1 MRLDLYSSLRC
12 IEHRL
17 RSLLPSQLY
26 AEAWIDPSSETLMRI
41 FQHLRTLL
49 YILGD
54 HVPPPVKQAP
64 PTPGE
69 LRYQWQE
76 GSLLFTDLAGFTPF
90 MEAHIVSGQAGAER
104 LLELLN
110 HYFSTMTA
118 IISKSGGELL
128 EFTGDAI
135 LAQFLDPETGDDG
148 NRAVRAGLRM
158 QRAMAEF
165 QQVTTPS
172 GVFDLKMR
180 VGIHWGRFLTADVGT
195 PLRMERVLLGKV
207 VQEAKQAEGSG
218 QVGQVCITRDLAD
231 RLGGQVNLQDWTD
244 PYYLVVDNF
253 NENSLGEYEIALRRR
268 QSNPILFDRSATAL
282 VAEIKTLLN
291 QIEPLASYQAA
302 PILKLLVEHAA
313 DRSIPPQF
321 PQITV
326 LFVSLLGFFQHIDPS
341 IDPNIDPFSS
351 AEESLI
357 IGHLNHLFALI
368 NAMVQAQSG
377 VLQRLTYH
385 PGGSDLLIYFGT
397 PNAHNNDTY
406 RAASIACGIRDLLQ
420 NWPTVTLD
428 SQEINFACQIGMA
441 YGSVFAAEM
450 GEARG
455 RREYNILGDTVN
467 TAARLMSRAEPQQIL
482 LTNAVRTAL
491 ENQVLHEVNAA
502 FQVQPLGF
510 MNVKGKSQALAVYSL
525 RRDGL
530 VGQC

>member
-1 MRLDLYSSLRC
+1 MTLHRATTFSEPMQLDRHSSLGR

-26 AEAWIDPSSETLMRI
+26 AEAWIDPSSDTLMRI

-135 LAQFLDPETGDDG
+135 LAQFLDPETGEDG

-165 QQVTTPS
+165 QQVKTPS

-180 VGIHWGRFLTADVGT
+180 VGIHWGRFLTADVGM

-207 VQEAKQAEGSG
+207 VQEAKQAEGAG
-218 QVGQVCITRDLAD
+218 QIGGVCLTRDLAD
-231 RLGGQVNLQDWTD
+231 RLGGQVNLQHWKDQ
-244 PYYLVVDNF
+244 YYLVVDDF
-253 NENSLGEYEIALRRR
+253 NANSLGEYEIALRRR

-282 VAEIKTLLN
+282 VAEIQTLLN
-291 QIEPLASYQAA
+291 QIEPLASYQSA

-326 LFVSLLGFFQHIDPS
+326 LFVSLLGVFQHIDTLP
-341 IDPNIDPFSS
+341 S
-351 AEESLI
+351 AEEALI
-357 IGHLNHLFALI
+357 VGHLNRLFSLM

-406 RAASIACGIRDLLQ
+406 RAASIACSIRDLLQ
-420 NWPTVTLD
+420 NWPTLSLE
-428 SQEINFACQIGMA
+428 SQDIHFACQIGID
-441 YGSVFAAEM
+441 YGSVFAAEI
-450 GEARG
+450 GETRG

-482 LTNAVRTAL
+482 LTDAVRKVLQDQAL
-491 ENQVLHEVNAA
+491 DVGHP
-502 FQVQPLGF
+502 FQVQPLGS
-510 MNVKGKSQALAVYSL
+510 MNVKGKTQSLAVYSL
-525 RRDGL
+525 DWA
-530 VGQC
+530 